1 MKILYLA
8 ADANDADWM
17 SRELLKSSRRF
28 TLDIV
33 TSINEA
39 SIRLAQPACDGYD
52 LILTD
57 LHLVDGDALALLAE
71 LRAEMV
77 PVAVVVMAEHSDEE
91 AAVAAMKAGADDFVV
106 KRSNLL
112 TLLPTKLDGAL
123 QHHRDSNYADR
134 LRVLSRKLMEIQEAE
149 RRHLARELH
158 DELGQLLTMISVN
171 MKSVRSK
178 IDPGLGSL
186 LDDGIAIVDRAVDR
200 VRNLSL
206 DLRPSILDDFGL
218 EAALR
223 WYTSRLAE
231 RTGLNVTFIV
241 DSSGSAELPAEVRTA
256 CFRVA
261 QEALTNVVRHAQA
274 HTARVEL
281 HQQETQVDLS
291 IIDDGIGFDVARAR
305 KRAALGSS
313 FGLLGM
319 QERVQ
324 LLGGQIEFLSQP
336 GAGTT
341 IHVRLPVPDADANAP
356 E

>member
-1 MKILYLA
+1 MNILYLA
-8 ADANDADWM
+8 ANADNADLI
-17 SRELLKSSRRF
+17 RGVLLKCSRQF
-28 TLDIV
+28 TLDLV
-33 TSINEA
+33 TSIREA
-39 SIRLAQPACDGYD
+39 SLRLAQPVCDV
-52 LILTD
+52 LLTD
-57 LHLVDGDALALLAE
+57 LHLVDGEALTLLAQ
-71 LRAEMV
+71 LRAQLV
-77 PVAVVVMAEHSDEE
+77 PVAVVILAEHGDVE
-91 AAVAAMKAGADDFVV
+91 AAVAAMKAGADDVVV
-106 KRSNLL
+106 KRGDFL
-112 TLLPTKLDGAL
+112 TLLPAALDGAL

-134 LRVLSRKLMEIQEAE
+134 LRVLSCKLLEIQEAE

-178 IDPGLGSL
+178 IDPALGTQ
-186 LDDGIAIVDRAVDR
+186 LDDGIAIVDRAVEC

-223 WYTSRLAE
+223 WYTNRLAE
-231 RTGLNVTFIV
+231 RTGLAVTFVV
-241 DSSGSAELPAEVRTA
+241 DSSLSVELRADVQTA

-274 HTARVEL
+274 RTACVEWR
-281 HQQETQVDLS
+281 QQETQVDLS
-291 IIDDGIGFDVARAR
+291 IVDDGVGFDVARAR
-305 KRAALGSS
+305 QRAAHGSS

-341 IHVRLPVPDADANAP
+341 IHVRLTVPDPHANQ